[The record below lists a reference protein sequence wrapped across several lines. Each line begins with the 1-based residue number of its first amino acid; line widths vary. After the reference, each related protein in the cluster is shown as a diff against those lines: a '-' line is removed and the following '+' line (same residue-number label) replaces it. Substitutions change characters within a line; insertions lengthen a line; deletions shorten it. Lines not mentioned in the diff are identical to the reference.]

1 MNAYRQAVQYEAE
14 KVFTVWLRPG
24 ADWEIAAETSAK
36 DCNIELHHVLEYLD
50 KLIAKSVD
58 TQPA

>member
-24 ADWEIAAETSAK
+24 ADWEIAAERAAK

>member
-1 MNAYRQAVQYEAE
+1 MHFDRFDIE
-14 KVFTVWLRPG
+14 
-24 ADWEIAAETSAK
+24 AETSAK